1 MSDSQ
6 WVPVL
11 VLFLILLPWRLS
23 AQQPAPWHDPSPHDV
38 QFVTVGD
45 NVKLEVLDWGGSG
58 RPLVFL
64 AGYTTAHIYDE
75 IAPKL
80 TDVAHVYGITRRG
93 LGLSS
98 KTASGYTAQE
108 SADDVLQVL
117 DALNLS
123 NPVLIGHSFGGQDL
137 STLGAKYPQRMAG
150 LVYLNSA
157 EDPSLGPV
165 SGKVSRP
172 LRGQLPEAL
181 QTLDDN
187 TSFSA
192 YRERQK
198 ADHGLAFPE
207 AELRQ
212 LFASNPDGTVGAY
225 LVPKN
230 VRDAMFAGIEA
241 PDYTRIQVPVLAFFA
256 VPMALEDQIKLYR
269 PKNTEEEAALG
280 TMYAINLAWV
290 ARNRDALKRGLPHAQ
305 TVELVGAS
313 MYIFLSNETDVE
325 QGLRAFL
332 AGLH

>member
-1 MSDSQ
+1 MSDRIWVTVAVLFVASLGGRASAQ
-6 WVPVL
+6 VPVE
-11 VLFLILLPWRLS
+11 WR
-23 AQQPAPWHDPSPHDV
+23 DPSPHKV
-38 QFVTVGD
+38 QFVSVGD
-45 NVKLEVLDWGGSG
+45 NIKLEVLDWGGSG
-58 RPLVFL
+58 RALVFL

-98 KTASGYTAQE
+98 KSASGYTAQE

-123 NPVLIGHSFGGQDL
+123 KPVLIGHSFGGQDL
-137 STLGAKYPQRMAG
+137 STLGAKYPRRMAG

-157 EDPSLGPV
+157 EDTSLGPV
-165 SGKVSRP
+165 RAKVSRP
-172 LRGQLPEAL
+172 SQGQLPEAL
-181 QTLDDN
+181 QRLPDK

-212 LFASNPDGTVGAY
+212 LFASNRDGTVGAY
-225 LVPKN
+225 LVPTN
-230 VRDAMFAGIEA
+230 VRDAMFAGIES
-241 PDYTRIQVPVLAFFA
+241 PDYSRIHVPVLAFFA
-256 VPMALEDQIKLYR
+256 LPAALEDQIKLYR
-269 PKNTEEEAALG
+269 PKNAEEDAALG
-280 TMYAINLAWV
+280 IMYAINLAWV

-305 TVELVGAS
+305 TIELVGAS

-325 QGLRAFL
+325 QGLRSFL
-332 AGLH
+332 AGLP